1 MCLGK
6 VESSHWPGA
15 WEFGE
20 RGQQTLNEVFLSDNG
35 HAFLTEKFMSH
46 FHSNMKPLKTL
57 EQGNVR
63 TRAALN
69 LLKAPMKFSGKLVAN
84 KNDCPQMILEDSAK
98 RILRKRFN
106 CLKLYHLAIRR

>member
-46 FHSNMKPLKTL
+46 FHSNKKPLKTL

-69 LLKAPMKFSGKLVAN
+69 LVKSPVKFSEIN
-84 KNDCPQMILEDSAK
+84 KSSMPT
-98 RILRKRFN
+98 
-106 CLKLYHLAIRR
+106 LKSRRNNMSPEFY